1 MDCFGARG
9 RAEESFSFQ
18 WAKSPHLRH
27 RRHGLHIL
35 RDDFFIYTKLPL
47 KIKKDTVTQVSNDVE
62 NVPQSYIR
70 NELASPVSNDNVTQ
84 NKASVN
90 NTDTKFSLDVD
101 RFLND
106 SRNAQL
112 WQYDGYEHF
121 SKQRNF
127 IYRKGIFFFATQNK
141 NETVALN
148 AKDKISRGYIND
160 ELSRTDNIANNASN
174 YKFMLSFL
182 TLGSI
187 QFLLTSYSVHFI
199 SGERLAPQKCCKR
212 KKQRKQRRHS
222 KCKSPCLNVRDE
234 CR

>member
-1 MDCFGARG
+1 MDCFGACV

-174 YKFMLSFL
+174 VNNAICCFV
-182 TLGSI
+182 
-187 QFLLTSYSVHFI
+187 YS
-199 SGERLAPQKCCKR
+199 E
-212 KKQRKQRRHS
+212 
-222 KCKSPCLNVRDE
+222 
-234 CR
+234 

>member
-1 MDCFGARG
+1 MDCFDACG

-27 RRHGLHIL
+27 RRHGLHIV

-101 RFLND
+101 RFSND
-106 SRNAQL
+106 LRNIQL

-121 SKQRNF
+121 SKVKEFYQQ
-127 IYRKGIFFFATQNK
+127 KSDIFHCH
-141 NETVALN
+141 
-148 AKDKISRGYIND
+148 AK
-160 ELSRTDNIANNASN
+160 
-174 YKFMLSFL
+174 
-182 TLGSI
+182 
-187 QFLLTSYSVHFI
+187 
-199 SGERLAPQKCCKR
+199 
-212 KKQRKQRRHS
+212 
-222 KCKSPCLNVRDE
+222 
-234 CR
+234 